1 MQRNTDGAP
10 YSAPRFF
17 SRKAAGWTL
26 FELTIVL
33 VVAAGMVFFAVR
45 TFRPAE
51 ALALEQAERLRND
64 LRQAQ
69 MHAITWGQALRVTIP
84 SATSY
89 SIACVTA
96 GTPPCDAATVVA
108 LEQGLILAGPA
119 LDFDTLGRP
128 VSGGSLITANAVFTI
143 SGGGGVSRTVTI
155 APVTGFGIA
164 Q

>member
-1 MQRNTDGAP
+1 MRGKINGAL
-10 YSAPRFF
+10 SAPRFF
-17 SRKAAGWTL
+17 SAGWTL

-69 MHAITWGQALRVTIP
+69 MHAITWGKTLRVTIP

-89 SIACVTA
+89 SIGCATA
-96 GTPPCDAATVVA
+96 GAPPCDTATVVA
-108 LEQGLILAGPA
+108 LEQGLSVAGPT

-128 VSGGSLITANAVFTI
+128 VSAGSLITANAVYTI
-143 SGGGGVSRTVTI
+143 SGGGASRTVSI